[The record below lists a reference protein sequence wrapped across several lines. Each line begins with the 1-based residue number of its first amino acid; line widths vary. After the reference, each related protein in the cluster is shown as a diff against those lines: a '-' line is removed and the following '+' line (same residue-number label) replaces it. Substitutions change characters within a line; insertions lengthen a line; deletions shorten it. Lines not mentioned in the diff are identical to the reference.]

1 MLKAFDEERFG
12 PIAVITTFR
21 TDEEAIAIANA
32 RSTDSSQ
39 PSFQPIS
46 HAPSASPTDFILGS
60 SISTTRR

>member
-32 RSTDSSQ
+32 TVTLHSNPGICSVRVFCGIQ
-39 PSFQPIS
+39 I
-46 HAPSASPTDFILGS
+46 
-60 SISTTRR
+60 RN